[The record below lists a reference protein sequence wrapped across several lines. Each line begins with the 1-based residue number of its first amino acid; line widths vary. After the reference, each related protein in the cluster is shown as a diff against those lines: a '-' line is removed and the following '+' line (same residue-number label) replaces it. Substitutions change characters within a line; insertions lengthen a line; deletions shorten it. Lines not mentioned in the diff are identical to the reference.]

1 MLRSKTALL
10 AALAAAFA
18 LTAPAAAQGAKAR
31 VSMYSRLE
39 GERVALAMRVRI
51 DFHWHL
57 YHDDLGPADAVG
69 IPTTVT
75 LAAEG
80 VDFGPVVFPE
90 PVRYE
95 QPGLGAGGAD
105 TYILGHEGNIVLY
118 AAGVL
123 AGGGELPV
131 ISASFKGLTCD
142 EGGSCIPWTA
152 SAKAEGRGPDSVFAG
167 FPRAEDGPGGPT
179 GGGGEGTD
187 SGANTSSV
195 APDPEPGGGRE
206 KEEEGEGGLLAFI
219 LLAIGGGLFAL
230 MMPCTYPMI
239 PITISFFTKQ
249 ADARG
254 GKVLPLSLTYGAGI
268 VLIFVAIGVVVGP
281 VIIRFAIH
289 PVTNLAIGVLFLLFA
304 AVLFGAMEL
313 RPPRFLMD
321 AAGKASMKGGF
332 AGVFLMGATLV
343 VTSFTCTAPF
353 VGSLLSVG
361 ASGGSILR
369 IALGMAVF
377 GTTMAVPFV
386 FLSLLPGRAHAMPQ
400 SGEWMNTLKVS
411 LGFVEV
417 AAALKFISNADIAWD
432 WQLLSM
438 ELFLMLWAGIF
449 FIGGAYLFGWLKLKP
464 EDAGRS
470 SPGKLVGGMTM
481 VLFAI
486 YCLYGAGGRQVS
498 GIMYAISPPPG
509 YAVGAGSGGGSGAAA
524 SRAAHPIV
532 EDDYEGARRRAQDE
546 GRLLFINFT
555 GKL

>member
-1 MLRSKTALL
+1 MQRPRDIIL
-10 AALAAAFA
+10 AALAALFA
-18 LTAPAAAQGAKAR
+18 LTASASAQGSKAR
-31 VSMYSRLE
+31 ASMYSRLE
-39 GERVALAMRVRI
+39 GDQVEIAMRVRI
-51 DFHWHL
+51 EFHWHL

-69 IPTTVT
+69 IPTKVK
-75 LAAEG
+75 LSGEG
-80 VDFGPVVFPE
+80 VEFGPVIFPE

-95 QPGLGAGGAD
+95 QKGLGTGGGD

-118 AAGVL
+118 AVGTL
-123 AGGGELPV
+123 TDGDELPAL
-131 ISASFKGLTCD
+131 SARFDGLTCD
-142 EGGSCIPWTA
+142 EGGSCIPW
-152 SAKAEGRGPDSVFAG
+152 SATVKSQGRGPDSVFED
-167 FPRAEDGPGGPT
+167 FPRAGDADGEDTNQSDAGESDPDGGA
-179 GGGGEGTD
+179 GSGEEKG
-187 SGANTSSV
+187 SG
-195 APDPEPGGGRE
+195 D
-206 KEEEGEGGLLAFI
+206 GLLAFI

-289 PVTNLAIGVLFLLFA
+289 PLTNLAIGLLFLLFA
-304 AVLFGAMEL
+304 AVLFGALDL
-313 RPPRFLMD
+313 RPPQFLMN
-321 AAGKASMKGGF
+321 AAGKASMKGGY
-332 AGVFLMGATLV
+332 AGVFVMGATLV

-361 ASGGSILR
+361 ASGGSIAR

-377 GTTMAVPFV
+377 GTTMAIPFV
-386 FLSLLPGRAHAMPQ
+386 FLSLLPGKAHAMPQ

-438 ELFLMLWAGIF
+438 ELFLLLWAGIF
-449 FIGGAYLFGWLKLKP
+449 LTGAAYLFGWLKLK
-464 EDAGRS
+464 EGEGTGS
-470 SPGKLVGGMTM
+470 SPGKLVGGLSMA
-481 VLFAI
+481 LFAI
-486 YCLYGAGGRQVS
+486 YCLYGAQGNQVT
-498 GIMYAISPPPG
+498 GIMYAIAPPPG
-509 YAVGAGSGGGSGAAA
+509 YAVAASAGGGSEDGTAA
-524 SRAAHPIV
+524 SRATHPVI
-532 EDDYEGARRRAQDE
+532 EDDYQGARRRAQEE